1 MGKHFFY
8 RHIVF
13 CCLVCF
19 ALFSC
24 ESYNY
29 PSSADLLK
37 EADVLMESDP
47 LKAFGKLEAITDT
60 ASMETEEYMK
70 YIVALVY
77 TKQEAKQNIKNDT
90 LIYSAREYFDLT
102 DDYQQTALANFG
114 AGWVHYAN
122 GETENAVHCFLHANE
137 CAQKTGNDLVGGR
150 SMNNIGY
157 IYYEQDMMDSAV
169 VYFKKALSHYQK
181 ADNTN
186 VRVMRTLTNIGQ
198 AYEIQSNF
206 TDASYYYEK
215 GLKLANELGNELY
228 QVAFIHNI
236 GVLHYD
242 RNDYG
247 KAIEYFHTAL
257 SKSKQVEDS
266 VKLHLNLARVY
277 HKTHQADSVSYYK
290 NLVKERVSYISDYY
304 TLKAIYSLFSDY
316 YDQTGNHKQAAQY
329 LKLEK
334 EVRAE
339 IEAQNKAKEI
349 QAAHHKYYMQKQR
362 KRFEASQREQNIYM
376 LSLSGIIIV
385 MLALG
390 AFFIYIMH
398 KSLPK
403 DKDLEMLWRG
413 YIDSVNQ
420 TNTIDYA
427 EWTTRLLLLERE
439 SHFHDP
445 YQDTLSPKDLW
456 LIENTLR
463 RSGLYSARQYIEWA
477 KKYFSR
483 FPEIDKIIG
492 PLTDQQTVLLAMCI
506 NGFSDKEK
514 RDAFR
519 VSQIQLRIYHN
530 ELQIALLKANYL
542 SHARIVL
549 MMYYEG

>member
-1 MGKHFFY
+1 MALKKIFLLLG
-8 RHIVF
+8 V
-13 CCLVCF
+13 V
-19 ALFSC
+19 AVLFSC
-24 ESYNY
+24 EKDS
-29 PSSADLLK
+29 PSSGIVDQAQALAESNPSKALDLLDDISNP
-37 EADVLMESDP
+37 ENMDR
-47 LKAFGKLEAITDT
+47 
-60 ASMETEEYMK
+60 EEYMK
-70 YIVALVY
+70 YVVTLVQ
-77 TKQEAKQNIKNDT
+77 TKFKTRQNITNDT
-90 LIYSAREYFDLT
+90 LIFEAERYFSEKNEAD
-102 DDYQQTALANFG
+102 QAALANLY
-114 AGWVHYAN
+114 AGIVYLQN
-122 GETENAVHCFLHANE
+122 GESDKAITSFFKAENYACQAENNLTA
-137 CAQKTGNDLVGGR
+137 GR
-150 SMNNIGY
+150 SSNNIGY
-157 IYYEQDMMDSAV
+157 IYYEQDVMDSAV
-169 VYFKKALSHYQK
+169 VYYQK
-181 ADNTN
+181 ALDYYEKGQ
-186 VRVMRTLTNIGQ
+186 VADSLILQTLTNIGQ
-198 AYEIQSNF
+198 TYEIQSNF

-215 GLKLANELGNELY
+215 GLKLANELGNKLY

-257 SKSKQVEDS
+257 SRSKQVEDS

-316 YDQTGNHKQAAQY
+316 YDQTGNHRQATQY

-349 QAAHHKYYMQKQR
+349 QAAHHKYYKQKQR
-362 KRFEASQREQNIYM
+362 ERFETSQREQNIYM
-376 LSLSGIIIV
+376 LLLSGIIIV

-506 NGFSDKEK
+506 NGFTDKEK

-542 SHARIVL
+542 SHARIML